1 MSENRAFVYIF
12 DFIVSGI
19 LGVALMVSVEYVYA
33 KLYPTKWIFEYQK
46 LETVK
51 PTFAVGEKIRLKST
65 SASHRVEDFIWN
77 DTLHCDFGEGDVY
90 FSSQTTRSDNF
101 LPKKGLNNLQPTEWV
116 YNAEIPDMQATCY
129 VASVVTAELDFGIKK
144 ETSIESN
151 DFEIR

>member
-65 SASHRVEDFIWN
+65 SVYHRVEDFIWN
-77 DTLHCDFGEGDVY
+77 DTLHCNFGEGDVY

-101 LPKKGLNNLQPTEWV
+101 LQKKGLNNLQPTEWV
-116 YNAEIPDMQATCY
+116 YNAEVPHMQATCHI
-129 VASVVTAELDFGIKK
+129 ASVVTAELDFGIKK
-144 ETSIESN
+144 DTSIESN
-151 DFEIR
+151 DFEIK